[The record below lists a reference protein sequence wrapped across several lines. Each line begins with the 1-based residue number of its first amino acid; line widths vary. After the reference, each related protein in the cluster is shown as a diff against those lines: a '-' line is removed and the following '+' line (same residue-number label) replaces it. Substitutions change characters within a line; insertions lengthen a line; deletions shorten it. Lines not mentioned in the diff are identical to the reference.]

1 MSLPLKWIEVGAPG
15 DRHGAMITRQ
25 LEGEDAGAT
34 AVRVAI
40 TLFPDELIITLR
52 IMGWPISDTI
62 LIPDGMIDVPFA
74 SPAVAEQLNAQSGR
88 EQGRTTVTNAPIV
101 CRPP

>member
-1 MSLPLKWIEVGAPG
+1 MSLPLKWIAVGAPG

-34 AVRVAI
+34 AVRVAL

-52 IMGWPISDTI
+52 IMGWPIPDTI

-74 SPAVAEQLNAQSGR
+74 SPDVAEQIKALIDEIGR
-88 EQGRTTVTNAPIV
+88 AAGRGRGCQYV
-101 CRPP
+101 

>member
-1 MSLPLKWIEVGAPG
+1 MLGRQARPAGDGGLLDGIEAMSLPLKWIAVGAPG

-34 AVRVAI
+34 AVRVAL

-52 IMGWPISDTI
+52 IMGWPIPDTI
-62 LIPDGMIDVPFA
+62 LIPDGMKFGRA
-74 SPAVAEQLNAQSGR
+74 SGR
-88 EQGRTTVTNAPIV
+88 ERGCQYV
-101 CRPP
+101 